1 MSSAR
6 GNYKYAMNGEHI
18 QIRFSAED
26 EDIFN
31 SARLL
36 MLFDVLEGQGTNE
49 GINIER
55 AAYYDFFSA
64 QPFLVLGKDEKD
76 IKFELLYEGFES
88 TTIGYISSSQRFA
101 NRREKLKH
109 YLAGL
114 LTRDLIKVSNADGHL
129 LYSITEEG
137 KRVASQ
143 FKSLYT
149 KAYRKSGRI
158 ITNKL
163 SKMSNKK
170 LAENARE
177 WLKAEPFLI
186 DLYDF

>member
-1 MSSAR
+1 
-6 GNYKYAMNGEHI
+6 MNTEDT

-26 EDIFN
+26 EDLFN

-36 MLFDVLEGQGTNE
+36 LLFDVLEGHGIKG

-64 QPFLVLGKDEKD
+64 QPFLVLGKGEKD

-109 YLAGL
+109 YLARL
-114 LTRDLIKVSNADGHL
+114 LTLDLIKVSNADGQL
-129 LYSITEEG
+129 VYSITKEG
-137 KRVASQ
+137 KCVASK

>member
-1 MSSAR
+1 
-6 GNYKYAMNGEHI
+6 MNTEDT

-26 EDIFN
+26 EDLFN

-36 MLFDVLEGQGTNE
+36 LLFDVLEGHGIKG

-64 QPFLVLGKDEKD
+64 QPFLVLGKGEKD

-88 TTIGYISSSQRFA
+88 TTIGYISSSQRFT

-114 LTRDLIKVSNADGHL
+114 LVRNLIQVNNVNSQL

-137 KRVASQ
+137 KYVATQ

-149 KAYRKSGRI
+149 KAYKKSAGI
-158 ITNKL
+158 IIKKL
-163 SKMSNKK
+163 SKMSDKK
-170 LAENARE
+170 LTDNARE
-177 WLKAEPFLI
+177 WLRAEPFLI